1 MILIPF
7 FWDTRDPNW
16 IQFGAFLCSAGRQYW
31 SVEDN
36 SGVEAMLSENGFP
49 VTQVTTVDDTIFAE
63 IDYETLNLDD
73 FYLWSEVD
81 NKTSDQDV
89 WRLYKIPASLWSCPV
104 FKEHFWK
111 TSGLLDSISNVLEG

>member
-31 SVEDN
+31 SVEDS

>member
-31 SVEDN
+31 SVEDS

-111 TSGLLDSISNVLEG
+111 TSGLLDSISSVLEG

>member
-31 SVEDN
+31 SVEDS

-104 FKEHFWK
+104 LKEHFWK